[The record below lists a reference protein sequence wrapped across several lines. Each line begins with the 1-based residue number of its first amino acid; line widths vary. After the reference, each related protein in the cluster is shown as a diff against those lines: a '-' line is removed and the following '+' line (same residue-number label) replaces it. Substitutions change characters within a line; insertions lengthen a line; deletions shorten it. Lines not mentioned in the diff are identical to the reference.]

1 MSRPPRVP
9 PISSA
14 VVFALLGA
22 CSEYEIN
29 KAAEP
34 EPPVETAQPED
45 TAPDSPPPD
54 PVVVED
60 VWVLE
65 PSDGVDII
73 IFGDTS
79 GSMAE
84 ELVTMGDKVTEFV
97 DGLNAYTTEWRLMA
111 ITGPTGCAVDTIF
124 DNTTADYAARF
135 AVAIQTLP
143 GVDQEDEWGLYNV
156 ATALDNTDA
165 GECNEGFLREA
176 APLHAIFLS
185 DEDDNSPGWDD
196 TTIPEYWR
204 TYLDQIVA
212 HKSDPSLVRLS
223 AITGPVPSG
232 CAGAEPGWGYT
243 EAVGEVDG
251 QLLSICAAWY
261 DQIDMLV
268 DMSVQR
274 STYAL
279 SQVPDPDSLL
289 VTVNSNTRS
298 SGWAYDGA
306 ANTVVFT
313 TDIPSTGDQVV
324 VRYVVAA
331 EGA

>member
-1 MSRPPRVP
+1 MSSHLNPRLL
-9 PISSA
+9 ISA
-14 VVFALLGA
+14 AFPLIGA
-22 CSEYEIN
+22 CTEYEIN
-29 KAAEP
+29 KAAGAAP
-34 EPPVETAQPED
+34 QED
-45 TAPDSPPPD
+45 TAPPVDTAVEPPPPD
-54 PVVVED
+54 PVQVEN

-84 ELVTMGDKVTEFV
+84 ELVTMGDKITEFV
-97 DGLNAYTTEWRLMA
+97 DGLNTFTTEWRLMA
-111 ITGPTGCAVDTIF
+111 ITGPSGCRVDAIF
-124 DNTTADYAARF
+124 DNTTTDYASRF
-135 AVAIQTLP
+135 ATAIQTLP
-143 GVDQEDEWGLYNV
+143 GVEDEDEWGLYNV
-156 ATALDNTDA
+156 ATALDNTDV
-165 GECNEGFLREA
+165 GECNDGFLREA

-196 TTIPEYWR
+196 PAQVEYWR

-212 HKSDPSLVRLS
+212 HKNDPSLVRLS

-232 CAGAEPGWGYT
+232 CTGAEPGWGYT

-274 STYAL
+274 SSYAL
-279 SQVPDPDSLL
+279 SQLPDPDSI
-289 VTVNSNTRS
+289 VVAVNGNTRS
-298 SGWAYDGA
+298 SGWSYVESS
-306 ANTVVFT
+306 NSVIFS
-313 TDIPSTGDQVV
+313 TDIPTTGDEVV
-324 VRYVVAA
+324 VYYVVL
-331 EGA
+331 E